1 MPMVETGSNCD
12 VLIAGGGP
20 VGAALALALRASA
33 LRISVLEARASRQAA
48 GDDPRPLA
56 LSHGSRLVLERLGVW
71 KALEPVTAIARIH
84 ISQRGGFGR
93 VELDAAEARLP
104 ALGYVVDYT
113 RLAGL
118 FAELVQGGWCDY
130 LPGAA
135 VTRLSAE
142 AGAVAVEVRTE
153 RGERRITTSL
163 LVVADGGTHAG
174 SDEMRTV
181 DYQQAA
187 VTARVTSTAEH
198 ANVAYERFTPDG
210 PLALLPSGDR
220 LALVWSTTQE
230 HAQQLC
236 ASPEAAFLAA
246 LQQAF
251 GGRLGRFIAAE
262 RRGMYPLALRIARET
277 TTARVARIGNAAQ
290 TLHPVAGQ
298 GLNLGLRDAWELA
311 AELRRAPRENI
322 GAPEF
327 LARYATRR
335 RVDRTGGIWF
345 THNLVRTFSSDL
357 IPLRFARGLGLTALA
372 LLPPARDLLVRR
384 MTFGARG

>member
-1 MPMVETGSNCD
+1 MVVTGSNCD

-20 VGAALALALRASA
+20 AGAALALALRASA
-33 LRISVLEARASRQAA
+33 LRISVLETRAGSLAA
-48 GDDPRPLA
+48 DDDPRPVA

-118 FAELVQGGWCDY
+118 LSELVQGGWCDY

-142 AGAVAVEVRTE
+142 AGAAAIDVRTE
-153 RGERRITTSL
+153 RGERRITASL
-163 LVVADGGTHAG
+163 LVVADGGTQAG

-181 DYQQAA
+181 DYRQVA
-187 VTARVTSTAEH
+187 VTARVTSTAAH
-198 ANVAYERFTPDG
+198 ANVAYERFTSDG

-220 LALVWSTTQE
+220 LALVWSTTPE

-236 ASPEAAFLAA
+236 AAPEAAFLAA
-246 LQQAF
+246 LQRAF

-262 RRGMYPLALRIARET
+262 RRGMFPLALRIARRT
-277 TTARVARIGNAAQ
+277 QTPRVVRIGNAAQ

-298 GLNLGLRDAWELA
+298 GLNLALRDAWELA
-311 AELRRAPRENI
+311 AEFQRAPRENI
-322 GAPEF
+322 GTPEF
-327 LARYATRR
+327 LARYARRR

-345 THNLVRTFSSDL
+345 TDNLVRIFSSDL
-357 IPLRFARGLGLTALA
+357 APLRFARGLGLTALA
-372 LLPPARDLLVRR
+372 ALPPARDFLVRR
-384 MTFGARG
+384 MTFGTRG